1 MAASSDIL
9 HWTSQDPRDSSLF
22 NGYGVAY
29 RFHTEV
35 ATSGLNVTTL
45 WRTIRPGRED
55 RVAKLEWAP
64 NGGLGRVII
73 GKTTFPMADLV
84 RPDPSVQGARIF
96 NGPDGLPYKWRPSG
110 RGTRDITL
118 QDPHNNTIA
127 FFRPVTP
134 QRYQLGDVYT
144 ELHFIRTAG
153 AGTVTHPPFMDY
165 VTVTAT
171 LYRFVMAFGL

>member
-1 MAASSDIL
+1 MSGSSDIL
-9 HWTSQDPRDSSLF
+9 LWTSQDPRESQLF
-22 NGYGVAY
+22 NAYGVTY
-29 RFHTEV
+29 RFHTDI
-35 ATSGLNVTTL
+35 AASGLNVTTL

-84 RPDPSVQGARIF
+84 RPDPQVQGARVF
-96 NGPDGLPYKWRPSG
+96 NGPDGLQYRWRPNRSS
-110 RGTRDITL
+110 RDIIL
-118 QDPHNNTIA
+118 QDPNGITIA
-127 FFRPVTP
+127 LFRPVTP

-144 ELHFIRTAG
+144 ELHFLRTAG